1 MNREHL
7 SYVLGKLVCWM
18 RREHS
23 YGPKFVHTIFV
34 DSSVKWAK
42 KCVICGSAHETEE
55 PKRRVERR
63 TKD

>member
-7 SYVLGKLVCWM
+7 SYVLGKLVCWL

-23 YGPKFVHTIFV
+23 YGPKEKHAAGFWF
-34 DSSVKWAK
+34 K
-42 KCVICGSAHETEE
+42 KCVICGHDIATDK
-55 PKRRVERR
+55 PVRRVERR